1 MDYSLLIKE
10 IKAFL
15 MVDLEDESTGHDW
28 YHIERVYNMAC
39 YIQSIEGGNREM
51 IELAALLHD
60 ISDHKFNGGK
70 LDEGGNV
77 AYTLLLSKGCDEQ
90 MALDVKNIIDG
101 VSYKGAHVEDKMS
114 TLEGKIVQDAD
125 RLDALGAIGI
135 ARAFAYGG
143 HRNRPLYSP
152 KTPPV
157 LHDSFVQYAT
167 AKSHTINHFYEKLLL
182 LKDRLHTNSAKV
194 IGEERHNYMES
205 FLLQFYKE
213 WGVNTK
219 ITTN

>member
-1 MDYSLLIKE
+1 MSYSILIE
-10 IKAFL
+10 DIKTFL
-15 MVDLEDESTGHDW
+15 MVDLEEESTGHDW
-28 YHIERVYNMAC
+28 YHIERVYNMAR

-77 AYTLLLSKGCDEQ
+77 AYTFLLSKGCDEQ
-90 MALDVKNIIDG
+90 MALDVKNIING
-101 VSYKGAHVEDKMS
+101 VSYKGAHVEDKTS

-143 HRNRPLYSP
+143 HRNRPIYSP
-152 KTPPV
+152 EIPPV
-157 LHDSFVQYAT
+157 LHNSFVQYAA

-182 LKDRLHTNSAKV
+182 LKDRLHTNTAKT
-194 IGEERHNYMES
+194 IGEERHSFMET
-205 FLLQFYKE
+205 FLKQFYNE
-213 WGVNTK
+213 WEVNTK
-219 ITTN
+219 ITAN